1 MYELKETPVMEQ
13 PIVDTSNFITRTEFD
28 NVINYLKNFL
38 IAPQST
44 SREPAAADA
53 PVENEPVKQETA
65 PREFKF

>member
-1 MYELKETPVMEQ
+1 MEQ

-44 SREPAAADA
+44 SREPAAANE
-53 PVENEPVKQETA
+53 PVENEPVKQETT
-65 PREFKF
+65 PKEFKF